1 MPPLNR
7 RLHSPDPVDTRLE
20 NPDPL
25 DQANANAEIRDP
37 HDADFGLAIDVR
49 ALREGMKLSQREFA
63 GWFGFPVAT
72 LRHWERGNRRPRG
85 TALVLL
91 EVIRDN
97 PRAVLRAVRKA
108 RRRDRS
114 HLAAIESPAPMRA
127 PPGFGER
134 PPPFRP
140 RGPRRPRSR

>member
-1 MPPLNR
+1 
-7 RLHSPDPVDTRLE
+7 VDTWLKNR
-20 NPDPL
+20 DPL
-25 DQANANAEIRDP
+25 DQANANTEMRDP
-37 HDADFGLAIDVR
+37 YDAAFGLAFDVR

-97 PRAVLRAVRKA
+97 PGAVLRAVRKA
-108 RRRDRS
+108 RGRDGSR
-114 HLAAIESPAPMRA
+114 LAAIESPAPMRA

-134 PPPFRP
+134 LPALRP
-140 RGPRRPRSR
+140 RGPRRR

>member
-1 MPPLNR
+1 
-7 RLHSPDPVDTRLE
+7 
-20 NPDPL
+20 
-25 DQANANAEIRDP
+25 
-37 HDADFGLAIDVR
+37 
-49 ALREGMKLSQREFA
+49 MKLSQREFA

-108 RRRDRS
+108 RMGGGSR
-114 HLAAIESPAPMRA
+114 LASIESPAPMRA

-134 PPPFRP
+134 LPPVRP
-140 RGPRRPRSR
+140 RGPRRR